1 MRRPSDL
8 DEAKRDQDRGTA
20 MDVDTRGNWT
30 PPAAGRWSDR
40 VRTYSEGRVCAEP
53 GCTTV
58 LSVYNSSSRCSL
70 HQRRAVVRLRR
81 LEAEEMEHHCSQ
93 CGAPFVTANL
103 RRKYCSP
110 RCRSHAFAAREKAM
124 RRALQ
129 MESGERRAA

>member
-1 MRRPSDL
+1 
-8 DEAKRDQDRGTA
+8 

-30 PPAAGRWSDR
+30 PPASGRRSDR
-40 VRTYSEGRVCAEP
+40 VRTYNEGRVCAEP

-58 LSVYNSSSRCSL
+58 LSVYNSSSRCAV

-81 LEAEEMEHHCSQ
+81 LESVETERHCFQ
-93 CGAPFVTANL
+93 CGAPFVTANP

-124 RRALQ
+124 RRVMQ
-129 MESGERRAA
+129 MESSERRAA